1 MYNENIKEFIN
12 AVIQGDKDSA
22 RSALAPVIVG
32 NAREILGYQATE
44 PQPVNEAIALKML
57 REMFEDHEEP
67 IRIQGD
73 KVFVDGKQ
81 QGFIQTDYADEDSGI
96 NFIEEGGKFSKEFD
110 DVSDLFKFLIQRYSK
125 QGGGLQ

>member
-32 NAREILGYQATE
+32 NAREILGYQAPE